1 MTEQNSTSSSAV
13 STGVGVGAVMAA
25 VLSWSVSQ
33 SAGYMFL
40 HTLCGW
46 LYVIYWAFT
55 Y

>member
-1 MTEQNSTSSSAV
+1 MSDSKSSSVAETV
-13 STGVGVGAVMAA
+13 AMLGGIMAA
-25 VLSWSVSQ
+25 VLSWSVSK

-40 HTLCGW
+40 HMLCGW